1 MKRRSIFMYYCF
13 CFLLKYVAFS
23 NVPNPNTTIGHF
35 EICEVNTS
43 SGDAE
48 ECVLENEFGKMFL
61 FICDIDYNEMSKNI
75 VLPSECAKKT
85 YIDHV
90 NPNGTSPEVNTY
102 DIFPDLIAANESQ
115 FRDKFYFYGTPYSSK
130 DIDFICL
137 CFSETKPDIKHVM
150 KMSFKKMTKKIKGC
164 DFGDNIPTKKDLT
177 NGKALYEN
185 SSCHIYAYPG
195 DVIGINCYKKDINNI
210 YNNNLELQPNN
221 CFHNVY
227 YEDDILLSSKNLIP
241 NSRVIPDPSNDVKL
255 SKMHSYMSYII
266 LPDEINENVKISCA
280 CKRDE
285 YIGTMFLYVNT
296 SKNILTSPDNNVEE
310 IAPLN
315 DHYISI
321 GDMWDMGL
329 HENPEQIQ
337 GIISNHANKKY
348 YEHMKIYKSN
358 KMDSSDD
365 DESNETESSENES
378 NERTHNGNRAN
389 KDANNS
395 EKMTGNRRKKNN
407 SINNTNYYS
416 NYEDDN
422 GINISTHDKYYE
434 DQHFGNNGPLRK
446 KRTFWQNM
454 FGTSSS
460 YYEVFNYFSIAFI
473 LIIHMLLL

>member
-1 MKRRSIFMYYCF
+1 MMKRRSIFVYYCF

-23 NVPNPNTTIGHF
+23 NVTKPNTRIGHF
-35 EICEVNTS
+35 EICEINTS
-43 SGDAE
+43 SGDVE
-48 ECVLENEFGKMFL
+48 ECVLENEFGKIFL
-61 FICDIDYNEMSKNI
+61 FICNIDYNEMTKNI

-102 DIFPDLIAANESQ
+102 DIFPDLIGANESQ

-137 CFSETKPDIKHVM
+137 CFAETKPDIKHIM

-164 DFGDNIPTKKDLT
+164 DFGDNTPMKKDLT

-185 SSCHIYAYPG
+185 SNCHIYAYPG
-195 DVIGINCYKKDINNI
+195 DVIGINCYKKDINSI

-227 YEDDILLSSKNLIP
+227 YENDILLSSKNLIP
-241 NSRVIPDPSNDVKL
+241 NSRVIPDPSDDVKL
-255 SKMHSYMSYII
+255 PKMHSYMSYII
-266 LPDEINENVKISCA
+266 LPDEINENVKISCS

-285 YIGTMFLYVNT
+285 YVGTMFLYVNT
-296 SKNILTSPDNNVEE
+296 SKDILTTTGNSTEE
-310 IAPLN
+310 TAPLN

-337 GIISNHANKKY
+337 SIINHHANKKY

-358 KMDSSDD
+358 KMDSSDE
-365 DESNETESSENES
+365 DESNEQ
-378 NERTHNGNRAN
+378 THNENRAN
-389 KDANNS
+389 KNSNDS
-395 EKMTGNRRKKNN
+395 EKMVGNRRQKNN
-407 SINNTNYYS
+407 SLNHNSYPS
-416 NYEDDN
+416 NHDEDDDEV
-422 GINISTHDKYYE
+422 NISTHDKYDDDY
-434 DQHFGNNGPLRK
+434 QSGSNRPLKK

-454 FGTSSS
+454 FGASSS
-460 YYEVFNYFSIAFI
+460 YYEALNYFSIAFI